1 MKDIRIKF
9 YFFEEV
15 LGTASFNKE
24 LHDEFIAS
32 KAPDAL
38 SRKEE
43 VEALGVGEVVEK
55 SMTGFA
61 RDDHGNPIV
70 WDYQFKGMLKDAVGV
85 LRKVPGTKASKVKAY
100 KKEIDGLIFPLPRK
114 VVLSL
119 PPKGVVGDCQRPLR
133 AQTPQG
139 ERVALAHSET
149 VPVGTTCEVTFRLLL
164 DEHEDLIRE
173 VLDYGMLRGFGQWRN
188 SGKGRFMYQEL
199 DSKGMVIGGNFDA
212 SLLAG

>member
-38 SRKEE
+38 SREEE

-55 SMTGFA
+55 GMTGFA

-85 LRKVPGTKASKVKAY
+85 LRKVPGTKSSKVKAY

>member
-100 KKEIDGLIFPLPRK
+100 KKEIDGLIFPMPRK

>member
-38 SRKEE
+38 SREEE

-55 SMTGFA
+55 GMTGFA

-212 SLLAG
+212 SLLVG